1 MSEFVHLRACSEY
14 SLLYSAA
21 RAADL
26 AKAAKAQGM
35 SALGVADR
43 GGWYGAVS
51 VYRDL
56 LQVGVRPLLG
66 TVVDVVRERSSL
78 RPAQRT
84 APAEVVLYPLGAPG
98 LQALCELLTL
108 AATADPYGER
118 VITWDELFAR
128 ATHLLCLTGG
138 ARGPLAL
145 ADRVEDSGTRDG
157 ESQVARRLQHLH
169 DVFGDRLYIELVDQ
183 GTAEDRTRN
192 QALSVLAGK
201 AGLPCVATTE
211 IRYLARDGQRIV
223 DILHAVN
230 AGSSL
235 VEAIGQRHPDARF
248 GFLEPEAM
256 RARFAEY
263 PGALE
268 RTLEVAERA
277 ALELPLGRFHLP
289 RFPAAQGQSEAE
301 LLHAQAF
308 AGLDRRL
315 PEADARY
322 RERLS
327 YELNVIVDMGFSGY
341 FLIVWDF
348 MRYAHEQGI
357 TTGPGRGSAAGSLV
371 AFALAITDVDPV
383 EYNLLF
389 ERFLNPERVSWPDID
404 IDFAAERRQE
414 VIAYVVRRY
423 GAERVAQIG
432 TLGTFAAR
440 AAVKDV
446 GRVLQAAPPA
456 LAELARLLPSGPGA
470 TLEDAVR
477 QPDVQTLLK
486 TNPSL
491 QPVLDA
497 ARAIEG
503 LPRHPS
509 IHAAGVVISIDPLT
523 LWTPL
528 MPGSEESVLA
538 TQYSMGDIE
547 ALGLLKMDFLGLR
560 TLSLC
565 DRTEA
570 HIAAVRGERPVYD
583 ERHFDAKTLALLA
596 DGDTDGCF
604 QLESTGVKHVLR
616 ALRPEH
622 MEDLIAVI
630 SLYRP
635 GPMEQIGAYIEARRG
650 RTTPRYEPA
659 ELEPVLRST
668 YGILVYQ
675 EQIMQIAAV
684 MAGFS
689 LGQADVLRRAV
700 AKKKREELDS
710 NREAFVAG
718 CRRQG
723 HPDETAQAVYDLIV
737 RFADY
742 GFNRSHAAAYAML
755 AYRTVYLK
763 ANFRAEFM
771 AALIADNAAN
781 PDKMARY
788 ALSCARAGIPVLV
801 PDVQTSLGDC
811 APERLEGGVIG
822 LRLGLFTI
830 RNVGVQA
837 VQHLVQERLESG
849 PYRSLGDLLTR
860 LDSRSLTKRVVESLI
875 QAGACDS
882 FGLSRRRLL
891 ADLERLAPT
900 DRRPTGRRSS
910 ARQLALTGL
919 EEPNDRGEDGLLHT
933 GAAAGGA
940 DEEWADEPRQIEQWE
955 KDLLGFVVSRR
966 PYLHLQR
973 MREKR
978 GQPPLGDVLTADEGV
993 LLTVGAAGRSGQPQG
1008 PRSQAGAISLSIMG
1022 QVAAFRL
1029 VQTKRGEPMGFL
1041 SLEDETARAEIVI
1054 FPGVYRLLSESP
1066 TVGQIWEGT
1075 VRRDPAKQD
1084 TLIAATLRPVVVA
1097 PESVAEGGPTGS
1109 TGPAALTVAEEGSDR
1124 PLQVPRSRMLYLRIP
1139 AGLEKDRERLAH
1151 LRRLLLAHGG
1161 SDAVVLVYESGRARS
1176 LDSVHVRIDDVLEDA
1191 LGNAFPD
1198 VLVGIREAT
1207 RVD

>member
-26 AKAAKAQGM
+26 AQAAKEYGM
-35 SALGVADR
+35 FALGVADR
-43 GGWYGAVS
+43 GGMYGAVS
-51 VYRDL
+51 VYRCL
-56 LQVGVRPLLG
+56 QQVGVAPLLG
-66 TVVDVVRERSSL
+66 TVVDVVRERQSL
-78 RPAQRT
+78 RMAQRT

-98 LQALCELLTL
+98 WQALCELWTL
-108 AATADPYGER
+108 AATADPAGER

-128 ATHLLCLTGG
+128 AAHLLCLTGG
-138 ARGPLAL
+138 ARGPLAVVGR
-145 ADRVEDSGTRDG
+145 AEGTGGRDEEG
-157 ESQVARRLQHLH
+157 LVNRRLQHLQEA
-169 DVFGDRLYIELVDQ
+169 FGDRLYIELVDQ
-183 GTAEDRTRN
+183 GTAEDRVRN
-192 QALSVLAGK
+192 RALSILAGK
-201 AGLPCVATTE
+201 AKLPCVATAE

-230 AGSSL
+230 TGSSL

-248 GFLEPEAM
+248 GFLDPAAM

-263 PGALE
+263 PDALA

-289 RFPAAQGQSEAE
+289 KFPVDQGWSEAE
-301 LLHAQAF
+301 LLSAQAF
-308 AGLDRRL
+308 AGLFSRL

-327 YELNVIVDMGFSGY
+327 YELNVIVDMGFAGY

-371 AFALAITDVDPV
+371 AFALAITDLDPV

-423 GAERVAQIG
+423 GADRVAQIG

-446 GRVLQAAPPA
+446 ARVLQAAPPA
-456 LAELARLLPSGPGA
+456 LLQLTRLLPSGPGA
-470 TLEDAVR
+470 SLEEALR

-486 TNPSL
+486 TTPSL

-497 ARAIEG
+497 ALAIEG
-503 LPRHPS
+503 LPRHAS

-523 LWTPL
+523 RWTPL
-528 MPGSEESVLA
+528 MPGSEETVLA

-635 GPMEQIGAYIEARRG
+635 GPMEQIGAYIDARRG

-659 ELEPVLRST
+659 ELEPVLGST

-700 AKKKREELDS
+700 AKKKREDLDR

-723 HPDETAQAVYDLIV
+723 HADETAQAVYDLIV

-755 AYRTVYLK
+755 AYRTVFLK

-788 ALSCARAGIPVLV
+788 ALSCARSGIAVLV
-801 PDVQTSLGDC
+801 PDVQMSVGDC
-811 APERLEGGVIG
+811 APERLGEGMIG

-837 VQHLVQERLESG
+837 VQHLVEERLKSG
-849 PYRSLGDLLTR
+849 PYRSLGELLTR

-875 QAGACDS
+875 QSGACDS

-891 ADLERLAPT
+891 AELERLAPP
-900 DRRPTGRRSS
+900 DRRTTGRRSG
-910 ARQLALTGL
+910 ARQLPLTGL
-919 EEPNDRGEDGLLHT
+919 EEPHD
-933 GAAAGGA
+933 AGVDVAVPPAMAGSVV
-940 DEEWADEPRQIEQWE
+940 DPQEWADDPKQIEDWE
-955 KDLLGFVVSRR
+955 KELLGFVVSRR

-973 MREKR
+973 TREKR
-978 GQPPLGDVLTADEGV
+978 GQLPLADLLATDDGV
-993 LLTVGAAGRSGQPQG
+993 AMAVSAHDSAAQPQD
-1008 PRSQAGAISLSIMG
+1008 PKSRSSAASLSIIG
-1022 QVAAFRL
+1022 QVAAWRA
-1029 VQTKRGEPMGFL
+1029 VQTKRGESMGFL

-1054 FPGVYRLLSESP
+1054 FPGVYRLFGESP
-1066 TVGQIWEGT
+1066 AVGQIWEGS
-1075 VRRDPAKQD
+1075 VRRDPAKSD
-1084 TLIAATLRPVVVA
+1084 SLIAVTMRPVLVT
-1097 PESVAEGGPTGS
+1097 PETTDAVAESKPSVQAS
-1109 TGPAALTVAEEGSDR
+1109 TRRL
-1124 PLQVPRSRMLYLRIP
+1124 LYLRIP
-1139 AGLEKDRERLAH
+1139 AALETDRERLVRLRTLLIAH
-1151 LRRLLLAHGG
+1151 PG
-1161 SDAVVLVYESGRARS
+1161 SDGVVLVYESGRALS
-1176 LDSVHVRIDDVLEDA
+1176 LDSVHVRIGDVLEDA
-1191 LGNAFPD
+1191 LGQAFPD
-1198 VLVGIREAT
+1198 VVVGIREAT